1 MFDSKFSRVLII
13 NFVTAC
19 IITFVACYFLK
30 TFNMTDVMHIANLFG
45 LYFLVIFGINILVES
60 GDLKNNRNRFILVIV
75 LIILFDLVF
84 LIFTPILFGNV
95 FSINDYITF
104 IVNGARYDLILNTPI
119 YLAIFAAIMLIFNYL
134 LYLKDKEL
142 YGSG

>member
-1 MFDSKFSRVLII
+1 MFDSKFSRVLI
-13 NFVTAC
+13 
-19 IITFVACYFLK
+19 
-30 TFNMTDVMHIANLFG
+30 
-45 LYFLVIFGINILVES
+45 
-60 GDLKNNRNRFILVIV
+60 
-75 LIILFDLVF
+75 
-84 LIFTPILFGNV
+84 LIFTPILFGNL

-104 IVNGARYDLILNTPI
+104 IVNGARYNLILNTPI